1 MSASTRTQPQSSS
14 LLLQWIITGLAI
26 YGAFVVVPGISFT
39 GNWYEIAIIAFIYSA
54 INVLVRPVLV
64 FLSIPLL
71 MITFGLFMIVVNAIL
86 LLITADFASFLGIA
100 FRIESLVAAIVGAIV
115 ISIITVV
122 LNEFTSTGR

>member
-39 GNWYEIAIIAFIYSA
+39 GNWYEIAIIAFFYSA

-64 FLSIPLL
+64 FLSIPLV
-71 MITFGLFMIVVNAIL
+71 MITFGLFMRLRLVKWCKFVGSLKRQL
-86 LLITADFASFLGIA
+86 LTALAGFAGFIHGLFG
-100 FRIESLVAAIVGAIV
+100 EVAALQTPFSV
-115 ISIITVV
+115 
-122 LNEFTSTGR
+122 